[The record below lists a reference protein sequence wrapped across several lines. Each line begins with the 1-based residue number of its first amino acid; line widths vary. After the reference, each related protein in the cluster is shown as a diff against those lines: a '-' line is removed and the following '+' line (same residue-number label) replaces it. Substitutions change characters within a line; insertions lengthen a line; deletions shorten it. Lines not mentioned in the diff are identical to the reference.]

1 MKKFITALLFIL
13 LTSFPVFAQKTITI
27 TEECVYL
34 DELTAKHIPH
44 KKVMCGLRPGDS
56 KLFSRD
62 TIQNF
67 LDREGLK
74 GRVLNDVMVE
84 REGEKLSSEMFLSK
98 LQSIYEEAHPGTKIV
113 IEQARIP
120 SSVYAENL
128 SDFQIEADTSKF
140 GGSYAQIKYGDRKY
154 QAYYYVKAFKKG
166 YVTTERVKAGESMAG
181 KVKEDF
187 VEITNLKSKLVLNPE
202 KMVAMRAMPQGKVI
216 TADLMQEKP
225 VLKKGEPVKIV
236 YNNGKLKIEARGVV
250 EENAMPGRPVAV
262 RNVSS
267 QKVISANYIGNGIVK
282 ADF

>member
-1 MKKFITALLFIL
+1 MKKFITALLFIIF
-13 LTSFPVFAQKTITI
+13 TAFPVFAQKYVTI

-34 DELTAKHIPH
+34 DQLTAKHIPH

-67 LDREGLK
+67 LDREGLR

-84 REGEKLSSEMFLSK
+84 REGEKLSSEMFLSE
-98 LQSIYEEAHPGTKIV
+98 LQSIYEKAHPDAKIV

-120 SSVYAENL
+120 SSVYAEDLN
-128 SDFQIEADTSKF
+128 DFQIQADTSKF
-140 GGSYAQIKYGDRKY
+140 GGSYAQIKCGDRKY

-166 YVTTERVKAGESMAG
+166 YVTTERIKAGESMSG

-187 VEITNLKSKLVLNPE
+187 VEITNLKSQLVMNPE
-202 KMVAMRAMPQGKVI
+202 KMVAVRAMPQGKI
-216 TADLMQEKP
+216 LTSDLIQEQP
-225 VLKKGEPVKIV
+225 ALKKGEPVKIV
-236 YNNGKLKIEARGVV
+236 YNNGILKIEAQGVV
-250 EENAMPGRPVAV
+250 EENAMPGKPVAV
-262 RNVSS
+262 RNISS
-267 QKVISANYIGNGIVK
+267 QKIISANYIGNGVVQ